1 MSEKLITRI
10 NRLISGTIYD
20 GTEAIEA
27 KMPETVMRESI
38 REIERTISDVR
49 DELATARREQQV
61 AARRIQLTK
70 DKIATFGE
78 KIKAA
83 LKSERADLAEAAVS
97 RQLDLEAQIPVL
109 EKSRETSADQAVE
122 LESYIS
128 ALQGRKAEMEAEL
141 DSFSELK
148 RDLGAVSTEG
158 DLGGHN
164 CAHEKR
170 AETARNAFDRVM
182 KNATGVA
189 GTSPANRET
198 AAKMIELEAIQRK
211 DQIAARLAVYQQETQ
226 PAPAA

>member
-1 MSEKLITRI
+1 
-10 NRLISGTIYD
+10 
-20 GTEAIEA
+20 
-27 KMPETVMRESI
+27 
-38 REIERTISDVR
+38 
-49 DELATARREQQV
+49 
-61 AARRIQLTK
+61 
-70 DKIATFGE
+70 
-78 KIKAA
+78 
-83 LKSERADLAEAAVS
+83 
-97 RQLDLEAQIPVL
+97 
-109 EKSRETSADQAVE
+109 
-122 LESYIS
+122 
-128 ALQGRKAEMEAEL
+128 MEAEL

>member
-1 MSEKLITRI
+1 MSEGLITRI

-20 GTEAIEA
+20 GAEALEA
-27 KMPETVMRESI
+27 RMPETVMRESI

-61 AARRIQLTK
+61 AARRMQLTK
-70 DKIATFGE
+70 DKIEALGE
-78 KIKAA
+78 KVKSA
-83 LKSERADLAEAAVS
+83 LQSERADLAEAAVS

-109 EKSRETSADQAVE
+109 EKSKESASNQAVE

-141 DSFSELK
+141 DSFQEMQ
-148 RDLGAVSTEG
+148 RDLGTVSTEG

-164 CAHEKR
+164 CSHEKR
-170 AETARNAFDRVM
+170 AETARGAFDRVM

-189 GTSPANRET
+189 GTTPIDRET

-211 DQIAARLAVYQQETQ
+211 VQIAARLAVYEQEAR
-226 PAPAA
+226 PN